1 MEGLRGHWYT
11 EGGPDE
17 PLAGLSPR
25 SFWLTLPS
33 LLGRLE
39 ANGYGRVEIIDF
51 PEHPNG
57 PLVTLAGT
65 LTHRPS
71 SANTGAVTDP
81 RRGSRRKWA
90 TSRAASSRAYARLRG
105 IPLRMRRGS

>member
-11 EGGPDE
+11 EGGREE

-39 ANGYGRVEIIDF
+39 ANGYGRVEIIGF

-57 PLVTLAGT
+57 
-65 LTHRPS
+65 R
-71 SANTGAVTDP
+71 
-81 RRGSRRKWA
+81 W
-90 TSRAASSRAYARLRG
+90 
-105 IPLRMRRGS
+105 